1 MKINSH
7 IILDFNKTKQ
17 VDTQT
22 IQCDMNS
29 RFVRVS
35 LRHNNSPID
44 LSDVRVCIMAVKPD
58 GKEIFNDCTVID
70 AQNGIAEFEITKQ
83 MGIVVGE
90 VECQIKLFGKEKL
103 LSSNIFNLSVNKSL
117 YPDSQDSKD
126 QLNTL
131 VNALGEVQDIDNRF
145 AQINAQLSEKTNES
159 YVNAV
164 AFGIKEGFDVNVE
177 ENTRLFQELINHCA
191 DSKVIIFP
199 SGNFVFN
206 SVNLG
211 EKRNITIKGASSPFA
226 SFAQKNIYTGAFID
240 EFTKIYCNAPSG
252 ETFFNH
258 KSCVLILENIAFYNV
273 KKDSNG
279 NFTQTEAKKNIFM
292 QHTRSEDATKN
303 VEKGKAFCFNTAF
316 YGWKVVFGS
325 DFTFQHLE
333 DEWRTGL
340 VQSEYEYFK
349 QSCVVAS
356 RCRFTRNGVAIN
368 QSVDG
373 RLVDCSFNKNDYAI
387 VLREN
392 SGFTTISNCR
402 IEWNNYNGIY
412 CDKAHDVTVS
422 NCEFDCNGWAGLYA
436 TNNTESNFNGV
447 FRRNGAKIETLE
459 DGVHQNVFTK
469 TVHMYANGNLYC
481 NCIGSNTAVKPI
493 SDVASAPE
501 RPSNCSNFT
510 NNKNCVVSLNNLA
523 GCTKKDKT
531 NANCFDGNINCIID
545 NNILVGRESY
555 PV

>member
-1 MKINSH
+1 MKINNH
-7 IILDFNKTKQ
+7 IVLDFNKTKQ

-70 AQNGIAEFEITKQ
+70 AQNGIAEFEITQ
-83 MGIVVGE
+83 QLGMVIGE
-90 VECQIKLFGKEKL
+90 VECQIKLFGPNQL
-103 LSSNIFNLSVNKSL
+103 LSSNIFRLSVRKTLS
-117 YPDSQDSKD
+117 PSSESSED

-131 VNALGEVQDIDNRF
+131 VNALGELQDIDNRF
-145 AQINAQLSEKTNES
+145 AQTNAQLLQKTNES

-164 AFGIKEGFDVNVE
+164 AFGIKEGFNVNVE
-177 ENTRLFQELINHCA
+177 ENTRLFQELIDYCA
-191 DSKVIIFP
+191 DDKVIIFP
-199 SGNFVFN
+199 SGKFVFN

-459 DGVHQNVFTK
+459 DGSHQNDFTK
-469 TVHMYANGNLYC
+469 NVHIYANGNLNC
-481 NCIGSNTAVKPI
+481 NFIGSNTVVKPI

>member
-1 MKINSH
+1 MKINNH
-7 IILDFNKTKQ
+7 IVLDFNKTKQ

-70 AQNGIAEFEITKQ
+70 AQNGIAEFEITQ
-83 MGIVVGE
+83 QLGMVIGE

-103 LSSNIFNLSVNKSL
+103 LSSNIFRLSVRKTLS
-117 YPDSQDSKD
+117 PSSESSED

-131 VNALGEVQDIDNRF
+131 VNALGELQDIDNRF
-145 AQINAQLSEKTNES
+145 AQTNAQLSEKTNES

-164 AFGIKEGFDVNVE
+164 AFGIKEGFNVNVE
-177 ENTRLFQELINHCA
+177 ENTRLFQELIDYCA
-191 DSKVIIFP
+191 DDKVIIFP
-199 SGNFVFN
+199 SGEFVFN

-459 DGVHQNVFTK
+459 DGSHQNDFTK
-469 TVHMYANGNLYC
+469 NVHIYANGNLNC
-481 NCIGSNTAVKPI
+481 NFIGSNTVVKPI

>member
-1 MKINSH
+1 MKINNH

-131 VNALGEVQDIDNRF
+131 VNALGELQNIDNRF
-145 AQINAQLSEKTNES
+145 AQTNAQLSQKTNES

-459 DGVHQNVFTK
+459 DGSHQNDFTK
-469 TVHMYANGNLYC
+469 NVHIYANGNLNC
-481 NCIGSNTAVKPI
+481 NFIGSNTVVKPI

>member
-1 MKINSH
+1 MKINNH
-7 IILDFNKTKQ
+7 IVLDFNKTKQ

-58 GKEIFNDCTVID
+58 GKEFFNDCTVID
-70 AQNGIAEFEITKQ
+70 AQNGIAEFEITQ
-83 MGIVVGE
+83 QLGMVIGE
-90 VECQIKLFGKEKL
+90 VECQIKLFGPNQL
-103 LSSNIFNLSVNKSL
+103 LSSNIFRLSVRKTLS
-117 YPDSQDSKD
+117 PSSESSED

-131 VNALGEVQDIDNRF
+131 VNALGELQDIDNRF
-145 AQINAQLSEKTNES
+145 AQTNAQLSEKTNES

-164 AFGIKEGFDVNVE
+164 AFGIKEGFNVNVE
-177 ENTRLFQELINHCA
+177 ENTRLFQELIDYCA
-191 DSKVIIFP
+191 DDKVIIFP
-199 SGNFVFN
+199 SGEFVFN

-211 EKRNITIKGASSPFA
+211 EKRNSTIKGASSSFA

-459 DGVHQNVFTK
+459 DGSHQNDFTK
-469 TVHMYANGNLYC
+469 NVHIYANGNLNC
-481 NCIGSNTAVKPI
+481 NFIGSNTVVKPI

-531 NANCFDGNINCIID
+531 NGNRFDGNINCIID

>member
-1 MKINSH
+1 MKINNH
-7 IILDFNKTKQ
+7 IVLDFNKTKQ

-70 AQNGIAEFEITKQ
+70 AQNGIAEFEITQ
-83 MGIVVGE
+83 QLGMVIGE
-90 VECQIKLFGKEKL
+90 VECQIKLFGPNQL
-103 LSSNIFNLSVNKSL
+103 LSSNIFRLSVRKTLS
-117 YPDSQDSKD
+117 PSSESSED

-131 VNALGEVQDIDNRF
+131 VNALGELQDIDNRF
-145 AQINAQLSEKTNES
+145 AQTNAQLSEKTNES

-164 AFGIKEGFDVNVE
+164 AFGIKEGFNVNVE
-177 ENTRLFQELINHCA
+177 ENTRLFQELIDYCA
-191 DSKVIIFP
+191 DDKVIIFP
-199 SGNFVFN
+199 SGEFVFN

-459 DGVHQNVFTK
+459 DGSHQNDFTK
-469 TVHMYANGNLYC
+469 NVHIYANGNLNC
-481 NCIGSNTAVKPI
+481 NFIGSNTVVKPI

>member
-1 MKINSH
+1 MKINNH
-7 IILDFNKTKQ
+7 IVLDFNKTKQ

-131 VNALGEVQDIDNRF
+131 VNALGELQDIDNRF
-145 AQINAQLSEKTNES
+145 TQTNAQLSQKTNES

-436 TNNTESNFNGV
+436 TNNTESNFNGI

-459 DGVHQNVFTK
+459 DGSHQNDFTK
-469 TVHMYANGNLYC
+469 NVHIYADGNLNC
-481 NCIGSNTAVKPI
+481 NFIGSNTVVKPI
-493 SDVASAPE
+493 SDVGSAPE

>member
-1 MKINSH
+1 MKINNH
-7 IILDFNKTKQ
+7 IVLDFNKTKQ

-83 MGIVVGE
+83 LGMVIGE

-131 VNALGEVQDIDNRF
+131 VNALGELQDIDNRF
-145 AQINAQLSEKTNES
+145 TQTNAQLSQKTNES

-436 TNNTESNFNGV
+436 TNNTESNFNGI

-459 DGVHQNVFTK
+459 DGSHQNDFTK
-469 TVHMYANGNLYC
+469 NVHIYADGNLNC
-481 NCIGSNTAVKPI
+481 NFIGSNTVVKPI
-493 SDVASAPE
+493 SDVGSAPE

>member
-1 MKINSH
+1 MKINNH
-7 IILDFNKTKQ
+7 IVLDFNKTKQ

-58 GKEIFNDCTVID
+58 GKEFFNDCTVID
-70 AQNGIAEFEITKQ
+70 AQNGIAEFEITQ
-83 MGIVVGE
+83 QLGMVIGE
-90 VECQIKLFGKEKL
+90 VECQIKLFGPNQL
-103 LSSNIFNLSVNKSL
+103 LSSNIFRLSVRKTLS
-117 YPDSQDSKD
+117 PSSESSED

-131 VNALGEVQDIDNRF
+131 VNALGELQDIDNRF
-145 AQINAQLSEKTNES
+145 AQTNARLSEKTNES

-164 AFGIKEGFDVNVE
+164 AFGIKEGFNVNVE
-177 ENTRLFQELINHCA
+177 ENTRLFQELIDYCA
-191 DSKVIIFP
+191 DDKVIIFP
-199 SGNFVFN
+199 SGKFVFN

-436 TNNTESNFNGV
+436 TNNTESNFNGI

-459 DGVHQNVFTK
+459 DGSHQNDFTK
-469 TVHMYANGNLYC
+469 NVHIYADGNLNC
-481 NCIGSNTAVKPI
+481 NFIGSNTVVKPI
-493 SDVASAPE
+493 SDVGSAPE

>member
-1 MKINSH
+1 MKINNH

-131 VNALGEVQDIDNRF
+131 VNALGELQDIDNRF
-145 AQINAQLSEKTNES
+145 TQTNAQLSQKTNES

-191 DSKVIIFP
+191 DSKVIVFP

-447 FRRNGAKIETLE
+447 FRRNGAKIETLD
-459 DGVHQNVFTK
+459 DGSHQNDFTK
-469 TVHMYANGNLYC
+469 NVHIYANGNLNC
-481 NCIGSNTAVKPI
+481 NFIGSNTVVKPI

-510 NNKNCVVSLNNLA
+510 NNKNCIVSLNNLA

>member
-1 MKINSH
+1 MKINNH
-7 IILDFNKTKQ
+7 IVLDFNKTKQ

-58 GKEIFNDCTVID
+58 GKEFFNDCTVID
-70 AQNGIAEFEITKQ
+70 AQNGIAEFEITQ
-83 MGIVVGE
+83 QLGMVIGE
-90 VECQIKLFGKEKL
+90 VECQIKLFGPNQL
-103 LSSNIFNLSVNKSL
+103 LSSNIFRLSVRKTLS
-117 YPDSQDSKD
+117 PSSESSED

-131 VNALGEVQDIDNRF
+131 VNALGELQDIDNRF

-164 AFGIKEGFDVNVE
+164 AFGIKEGFNVNVE
-177 ENTRLFQELINHCA
+177 ENTRLFQELIDYCA
-191 DSKVIIFP
+191 DDKVIIFP
-199 SGNFVFN
+199 SGEFVFN

-211 EKRNITIKGASSPFA
+211 EKRNITIKGTSSPFA

-459 DGVHQNVFTK
+459 DGSHQNDFTK
-469 TVHMYANGNLYC
+469 NVHIYANGNLNC
-481 NCIGSNTAVKPI
+481 NFIGSNTVVKPI

>member
-1 MKINSH
+1 MKINNH
-7 IILDFNKTKQ
+7 IVLDFNKTKQ

-58 GKEIFNDCTVID
+58 GKEFFNDCTVID
-70 AQNGIAEFEITKQ
+70 AQNGIAEFEITQ
-83 MGIVVGE
+83 QLGMVIGE
-90 VECQIKLFGKEKL
+90 VECQIKLFGPNQL
-103 LSSNIFNLSVNKSL
+103 LSSNIFRLSVRKTLS
-117 YPDSQDSKD
+117 PSSESSED

-131 VNALGEVQDIDNRF
+131 VNALGELQDIDNRF
-145 AQINAQLSEKTNES
+145 AQTNAQLSEKTNES

-164 AFGIKEGFDVNVE
+164 AFGIKEGFNVNVE
-177 ENTRLFQELINHCA
+177 ENTRLFQELIDYCA
-191 DSKVIIFP
+191 DDKVIIFP
-199 SGNFVFN
+199 SGEFVFN

-211 EKRNITIKGASSPFA
+211 EKRNITIKGASSSFA

-459 DGVHQNVFTK
+459 DGSHQNDFTK
-469 TVHMYANGNLYC
+469 NVHIYANGNLNC
-481 NCIGSNTAVKPI
+481 NFIGSNTVVKPI

-531 NANCFDGNINCIID
+531 NGNRFDGNINCIID